1 MQVNVSHP
9 IIASEIAK
17 IRQNV
22 SLVDFRAAIE
32 KISYLLAFPVLAK
45 LNSTDFSGTSVL
57 KEPFSGTKIS
67 DSIVFVPILRA
78 GFAMLDPFLNLVP
91 DAKVAPVGMK
101 RNLDLSNTTYYLNLP
116 KASQNSVAI
125 ILDPILATGNSIIST
140 IDYLI
145 EKGFDKIIIA
155 TILTV
160 QEGLDKIAQKYPQ
173 VSIFFGQKDEKL
185 NEKGYIIPGIGD
197 AGDRFFGD

>member
-45 LNSTDFSGTSVL
+45 LNSTYFSGTSVL
-57 KEPFSGTKIS
+57 QEPFSGTKIS
-67 DSIVFVPILRA
+67 DSVVFVPILRA

-116 KASQNSVAI
+116 KANPNSVAI

-160 QEGLDKIAQKYPQ
+160 QEGLDKIAKKYPQ
-173 VSIFFGQKDEKL
+173 VSIFFSQKDEKL

>member
-9 IIASEIAK
+9 VIASEIAK

-57 KEPFSGTKIS
+57 QEPFSGTKIS
-67 DSIVFVPILRA
+67 DSVVFVPILRA

-116 KASQNSVAI
+116 KASQNSVAV

-160 QEGLDKIAQKYPQ
+160 QEGLDKIAKKYPQ

>member
-17 IRQNV
+17 IRQNA

-45 LNSTDFSGTSVL
+45 LNSTDFNGTSVL
-57 KEPFSGTKIS
+57 KEPFLGTKIS
-67 DSIVFVPILRA
+67 DSVVFVPILRA

-116 KASQNSVAI
+116 KATQNSVAI

-160 QEGLDKIAQKYPQ
+160 QEGLDKIAKKYPQ

>member
-57 KEPFSGTKIS
+57 QEPFSGTKVS

-101 RNLDLSNTTYYLNLP
+101 RNLDLSNKTYYLNLP
-116 KASQNSVAI
+116 KASPNSVAI

-145 EKGFDKIIIA
+145 EKGFAKIIIA

-160 QEGLDKIAQKYPQ
+160 QEGLDKIAKKYPQ

>member
-32 KISYLLAFPVLAK
+32 KISYLLAFPVLGK
-45 LNSTDFSGTSVL
+45 LNSTDFNGTSVL
-57 KEPFSGTKIS
+57 KEPFLGTKIS
-67 DSIVFVPILRA
+67 DSVVFVPILRA

-116 KASQNSVAI
+116 KATQNSVAI

-145 EKGFDKIIIA
+145 EKGFAKIIIA

-160 QEGLDKIAQKYPQ
+160 QEGLDKIAKKYPQ

-185 NEKGYIIPGIGD
+185 NKKGYIIPGIGD

>member
-57 KEPFSGTKIS
+57 QEPFSGTKII
-67 DSIVFVPILRA
+67 DSVVFVPILRA

-160 QEGLDKIAQKYPQ
+160 QEGLDKIAKKYPQ

>member
-9 IIASEIAK
+9 VITSEIAK

-116 KASQNSVAI
+116 KASPNSVAI

-160 QEGLDKIAQKYPQ
+160 QEGLDKIAKKYPQ

>member
-45 LNSTDFSGTSVL
+45 LNSTDFNGTSVL
-57 KEPFSGTKIS
+57 KEPFLGTKIS
-67 DSIVFVPILRA
+67 DSVVFVPILRA

-116 KASQNSVAI
+116 KASKNSVAI

-160 QEGLDKIAQKYPQ
+160 QEGLDKIAKKYPQ

>member
-32 KISYLLAFPVLAK
+32 KISYLLAFPVLAR
-45 LNSTDFSGTSVL
+45 LNSTYFNGTSVL
-57 KEPFSGTKIS
+57 QEPFSGTKIS
-67 DSIVFVPILRA
+67 DSVVFVPILRA

-116 KASQNSVAI
+116 KASPNSVAI

-160 QEGLDKIAQKYPQ
+160 QEGLDKIAKKYPQ

>member
-45 LNSTDFSGTSVL
+45 LNSTYFNGTSVL
-57 KEPFSGTKIS
+57 QEPFSGTKIS
-67 DSIVFVPILRA
+67 DSVVFVPILRA

-116 KASQNSVAI
+116 KASPNSVAI

-160 QEGLDKIAQKYPQ
+160 QEGLDKIAKKYPQ

>member
-9 IIASEIAK
+9 IIVSEIAK

-45 LNSTDFSGTSVL
+45 LNSTYFNGTSVL
-57 KEPFSGTKIS
+57 QEPFSGTKIS
-67 DSIVFVPILRA
+67 DSVVFVPILRA

-116 KASQNSVAI
+116 KASPNSVAI

-160 QEGLDKIAQKYPQ
+160 QEGLDKIAKKYPQ

>member
-22 SLVDFRAAIE
+22 SLVDFRTAIE

-45 LNSTDFSGTSVL
+45 LNSTDFNGTSVL
-57 KEPFSGTKIS
+57 QEPFLGTKIS
-67 DSIVFVPILRA
+67 DSVVFVPILRA

-116 KASQNSVAI
+116 KASKNSVAI

-160 QEGLDKIAQKYPQ
+160 QEGLDKIAKKYPQ

>member
-32 KISYLLAFPVLAK
+32 KISYLLAFPVLGK
-45 LNSTDFSGTSVL
+45 LNSTDFNGTSVL
-57 KEPFSGTKIS
+57 KEPFLGTKIS
-67 DSIVFVPILRA
+67 DSVVFVPILRA

-116 KASQNSVAI
+116 KATQNSVAI

-160 QEGLDKIAQKYPQ
+160 QEGLDKIAKKYPQ

>member
-45 LNSTDFSGTSVL
+45 LNSTDFNGTSVL
-57 KEPFSGTKIS
+57 KEPFLGTKIS
-67 DSIVFVPILRA
+67 DSVVFVPILRA

-160 QEGLDKIAQKYPQ
+160 QEGLDKIAKKYPQ

>member
-45 LNSTDFSGTSVL
+45 LNSTDFNGTSVL

-67 DSIVFVPILRA
+67 DSVVFVPILRA

-145 EKGFDKIIIA
+145 EKGFAKIIIA

-160 QEGLDKIAQKYPQ
+160 QEGLDKIAKKYPQ

>member
-45 LNSTDFSGTSVL
+45 LNSTNFNGTSVL
-57 KEPFSGTKIS
+57 QEPFSGTKIS
-67 DSIVFVPILRA
+67 DSVVFVPILRA

-160 QEGLDKIAQKYPQ
+160 QEGLDKIAKKYPQ
-173 VSIFFGQKDEKL
+173 VSIFFSQKDEKL

>member
-9 IIASEIAK
+9 VIASEIAK

-57 KEPFSGTKIS
+57 QEPFSGTKII
-67 DSIVFVPILRA
+67 DSVVFVPILRA

-116 KASQNSVAI
+116 KASQNSVAV

-160 QEGLDKIAQKYPQ
+160 QEGLDKIAKKYPQ

>member
-17 IRQNV
+17 IRQNI

-45 LNSTDFSGTSVL
+45 LNSTDFNGTSIFN
-57 KEPFSGTKIS
+57 EPFLGTKIS
-67 DSIVFVPILRA
+67 DSVVFVPILRA

-116 KASQNSVAI
+116 KATQNSVAI

-160 QEGLDKIAQKYPQ
+160 QEGLDKIAKKYPQ

>member
-67 DSIVFVPILRA
+67 DSVVFVPILRA

-160 QEGLDKIAQKYPQ
+160 QEGLDKIAKKYPQ

>member
-17 IRQNV
+17 IRQNI

-45 LNSTDFSGTSVL
+45 LNSTDFNGASVL
-57 KEPFSGTKIS
+57 NEPFLGTKIS
-67 DSIVFVPILRA
+67 DSVVFVPILRA

-145 EKGFDKIIIA
+145 EKGFAKIIIA

-160 QEGLDKIAQKYPQ
+160 QEGLDKIAKKYPQ
-173 VSIFFGQKDEKL
+173 VSVFFGQKDEKL

>member
-45 LNSTDFSGTSVL
+45 LNSTYFNGTSVL
-57 KEPFSGTKIS
+57 QEPFSGTKIS
-67 DSIVFVPILRA
+67 DSVVFVPILRA

-116 KASQNSVAI
+116 KANANSVAI

-145 EKGFDKIIIA
+145 EKGFGKIIIA

-160 QEGLDKIAQKYPQ
+160 QEGLDKIAKKYPQ
-173 VSIFFGQKDEKL
+173 VSIFFSQKDEKL

>member
-45 LNSTDFSGTSVL
+45 LNSTDFNGTSVL
-57 KEPFSGTKIS
+57 KEPFLGTKIS
-67 DSIVFVPILRA
+67 DSVVFVPILRA

-145 EKGFDKIIIA
+145 EEGFDKIIIA

-160 QEGLDKIAQKYPQ
+160 QEGLDKIAKKYPQ

>member
-67 DSIVFVPILRA
+67 DSVVFVPILRA

-145 EKGFDKIIIA
+145 EKGFNKIIIA

-160 QEGLDKIAQKYPQ
+160 QEGLDKIAKKYPQ

>member
-45 LNSTDFSGTSVL
+45 LNSTYFNGTSVL
-57 KEPFSGTKIS
+57 QEPFSGTKIS
-67 DSIVFVPILRA
+67 DSVVFVPILRA

-116 KASQNSVAI
+116 KANPNSVAI

-160 QEGLDKIAQKYPQ
+160 QEGLDKIAKKYPQ
-173 VSIFFGQKDEKL
+173 VSIFFSQKDEKL

>member
-45 LNSTDFSGTSVL
+45 LNSTYFNGTSVL
-57 KEPFSGTKIS
+57 QEPFSGTKIS
-67 DSIVFVPILRA
+67 DSVVFVPILRA

-116 KASQNSVAI
+116 KASPNSVAI

-160 QEGLDKIAQKYPQ
+160 QEGLDKIAKKYPQ
-173 VSIFFGQKDEKL
+173 VSIFFSQKDEKL

>member
-160 QEGLDKIAQKYPQ
+160 QEGLDKISKKYPQ

>member
-22 SLVDFRAAIE
+22 SLVDFRAAVE

-45 LNSTDFSGTSVL
+45 LNSTYFNGTSVL
-57 KEPFSGTKIS
+57 QEPFSGTKIS
-67 DSIVFVPILRA
+67 DSVVFVPILRA

-116 KASQNSVAI
+116 KASPNSVAI

-160 QEGLDKIAQKYPQ
+160 QEGLDKIAKKYPQ
-173 VSIFFGQKDEKL
+173 VSIFFGKKDEKL

>member
-32 KISYLLAFPVLAK
+32 KISYLLAFPVLTK
-45 LNSTDFSGTSVL
+45 LNSTSFNGTSVL
-57 KEPFSGTKIS
+57 QEPFSGTKIS
-67 DSIVFVPILRA
+67 DSVVFVPILRA
-78 GFAMLDPFLNLVP
+78 GFAMLNPFLNLVP

-160 QEGLDKIAQKYPQ
+160 QEGLDKIAKKYPQ
-173 VSIFFGQKDEKL
+173 VSIFFSQKDEKL

>member
-32 KISYLLAFPVLAK
+32 KISYLLAFPVLAR
-45 LNSTDFSGTSVL
+45 LNSTYFNGTSVL
-57 KEPFSGTKIS
+57 QESFSGTKIS
-67 DSIVFVPILRA
+67 DSVVFVPILRA

-116 KASQNSVAI
+116 KASPNSVAI

-160 QEGLDKIAQKYPQ
+160 QEGLDKIAKKYPQ

>member
-45 LNSTDFSGTSVL
+45 LNSTDFNGTSVL
-57 KEPFSGTKIS
+57 KEPFLGTKIS
-67 DSIVFVPILRA
+67 DSVVFVPILRA

-91 DAKVAPVGMK
+91 DAKVAPIGMK

-116 KASQNSVAI
+116 KASPNSVAI

-145 EKGFDKIIIA
+145 EKGFAKIIIA

-160 QEGLDKIAQKYPQ
+160 QEGLDKIAKKYPQ

>member
-45 LNSTDFSGTSVL
+45 LNSTNFNGTSVL
-57 KEPFSGTKIS
+57 QEPFLGTKIS
-67 DSIVFVPILRA
+67 DSVVFVPILRA

-116 KASQNSVAI
+116 KASPNSVAI

-160 QEGLDKIAQKYPQ
+160 QEGLDKIAKKYPQ

>member
-1 MQVNVSHP
+1 
-9 IIASEIAK
+9 
-17 IRQNV
+17 
-22 SLVDFRAAIE
+22 
-32 KISYLLAFPVLAK
+32 
-45 LNSTDFSGTSVL
+45 
-57 KEPFSGTKIS
+57 
-67 DSIVFVPILRA
+67 
-78 GFAMLDPFLNLVP
+78 MLDPFLNLVP

-116 KASQNSVAI
+116 KASKNSVAI

-160 QEGLDKIAQKYPQ
+160 QEGLDKIAKKYPQ
-173 VSIFFGQKDEKL
+173 VNIFFGQKDEKL

>member
-45 LNSTDFSGTSVL
+45 LNSTSFNGTSVL
-57 KEPFSGTKIS
+57 QEPFSGTKIS
-67 DSIVFVPILRA
+67 DSVVFVPILRA

-116 KASQNSVAI
+116 EASPNSVAI
-125 ILDPILATGNSIIST
+125 ILDPILATGNSIISAV
-140 IDYLI
+140 DYLI

-160 QEGLDKIAQKYPQ
+160 QEGLDKIAKKYPQ

>member
-32 KISYLLAFPVLAK
+32 KISYLLAFPVLTK
-45 LNSTDFSGTSVL
+45 LNSTSFNGTSVL
-57 KEPFSGTKIS
+57 QEPFSGTKIS
-67 DSIVFVPILRA
+67 DSVVFVPILRA

-160 QEGLDKIAQKYPQ
+160 QEGLDKIAKKYPQ
-173 VSIFFGQKDEKL
+173 VSIFFSQKDEKL

>member
-1 MQVNVSHP
+1 MQVKVSHP

-32 KISYLLAFPVLAK
+32 KISYLLAFPVLTK
-45 LNSTDFSGTSVL
+45 LNSTSFNGTSVL
-57 KEPFSGTKIS
+57 QEPFSGTKIS
-67 DSIVFVPILRA
+67 DSVVFVPILRA

-160 QEGLDKIAQKYPQ
+160 QEGLDKIAKKYPQ
-173 VSIFFGQKDEKL
+173 VSIFFSQKDEKL

>member
-57 KEPFSGTKIS
+57 QEPFLGTKIS

-116 KASQNSVAI
+116 KASPNSVAI

-160 QEGLDKIAQKYPQ
+160 QEGLDKISKKYPQ

>member
-9 IIASEIAK
+9 IIGSEIAK

-45 LNSTDFSGTSVL
+45 LNSTYFSGTSVL
-57 KEPFSGTKIS
+57 QEPFSGTKIS
-67 DSIVFVPILRA
+67 DSVVFVPILRA

-116 KASQNSVAI
+116 KASPNSVAI

-160 QEGLDKIAQKYPQ
+160 QEGLDKIVKKYPQ

>member
-116 KASQNSVAI
+116 KASKNSVAI

-160 QEGLDKIAQKYPQ
+160 QEGLDKIAKKYPQ

>member
-116 KASQNSVAI
+116 KGDPNSAAI

-145 EKGFDKIIIA
+145 EKGFAKIIIA

-160 QEGLDKIAQKYPQ
+160 QEGLDKIAKKYPQ

>member
-67 DSIVFVPILRA
+67 DSVVFVPILRA

-116 KASQNSVAI
+116 KSNPNSVAI